1 MSEQPEALR
10 LADRLQCNVSR
21 GIHWDAA
28 AELRRLHAV
37 NQELLVL
44 FRLLPAEVGLAQR
57 HQCGPSSHYQSGG
70 KDMSEEDEGLFDDVP
85 LANRERDR
93 AFEAFIKRKDV
104 KAMFS
109 DPFPFPLNRGYYD
122 FWCIVW
128 AKAWDKGFKIG
139 WEERGKWEKEK
150 PNE

>member
-10 LADRLQCNVSR
+10 LADALEQSPGYDFNKMYCE
-21 GIHWDAA
+21 AA
-28 AELRRLHAV
+28 FELRRLHAV
-37 NQELLVL
+37 NIELLRERGAVMTE
-44 FRLLPAEVGLAQR
+44 A
-57 HQCGPSSHYQSGG
+57 
-70 KDMSEEDEGLFDDVP
+70 DEGLFDNVP

-139 WEERGKWEKEK
+139 WEERGKHDKG
-150 PNE
+150 

>member
-1 MSEQPEALR
+1 
-10 LADRLQCNVSR
+10 
-21 GIHWDAA
+21 
-28 AELRRLHAV
+28 
-37 NQELLVL
+37 
-44 FRLLPAEVGLAQR
+44 
-57 HQCGPSSHYQSGG
+57 
-70 KDMSEEDEGLFDDVP
+70 MSEEDEGLFDDVP

-109 DPFPFPLNRGYYD
+109 DGFPFPLNRGYYD

-139 WEERGKWEKEK
+139 WEERGKHDKRSWERDDGLTMTRRVYRHGKLVALIAIETIQDTPQMRPFK
-150 PNE
+150 HGACFGDVTHRPTNNQENV

>member
-1 MSEQPEALR
+1 MTTQPEALF
-10 LADRLQCNVSR
+10 LADELEAPLGTVISGEVDRR
-21 GIHWDAA
+21 AA

-37 NQELLVL
+37 NIELLRERGAVMTE
-44 FRLLPAEVGLAQR
+44 A
-57 HQCGPSSHYQSGG
+57 
-70 KDMSEEDEGLFDDVP
+70 DEGLFDNVP

-109 DPFPFPLNRGYYD
+109 DGFPFPLNRGYYD

-139 WEERGKWEKEK
+139 WEERGKHDKG
-150 PNE
+150 

>member
-1 MSEQPEALR
+1 MTTQPEALF
-10 LADRLQCNVSR
+10 LADELEAPLGTVISGEVDRR
-21 GIHWDAA
+21 AA

-37 NQELLVL
+37 NQELLRERGAVMTE
-44 FRLLPAEVGLAQR
+44 A
-57 HQCGPSSHYQSGG
+57 
-70 KDMSEEDEGLFDDVP
+70 DEGIFDDVP

-109 DPFPFPLNRGYYD
+109 DGFPFPLNRGYYD

-139 WEERGKWEKEK
+139 WEERGKRDKR
-150 PNE
+150 

>member
-1 MSEQPEALR
+1 MT
-10 LADRLQCNVSR
+10 
-21 GIHWDAA
+21 
-28 AELRRLHAV
+28 
-37 NQELLVL
+37 
-44 FRLLPAEVGLAQR
+44 
-57 HQCGPSSHYQSGG
+57 
-70 KDMSEEDEGLFDDVP
+70 EEDEGLFDDVP

-109 DPFPFPLNRGYYD
+109 DGFPFPLNRGYYD

-139 WEERGKWEKEK
+139 WEERGKHDKVYSEVDLANAYQKGWDDAMLRRSIG
-150 PNE
+150 PRGNT

>member
-1 MSEQPEALR
+1 
-10 LADRLQCNVSR
+10 
-21 GIHWDAA
+21 
-28 AELRRLHAV
+28 
-37 NQELLVL
+37 
-44 FRLLPAEVGLAQR
+44 
-57 HQCGPSSHYQSGG
+57 
-70 KDMSEEDEGLFDDVP
+70 MSEEDEGLFDNVP

-109 DPFPFPLNRGYYD
+109 DGFPFPLNRGYYD

-139 WEERGKWEKEK
+139 WEERGKNDKG
-150 PNE
+150 